1 MIIEVIVLQP
11 IIYKSVFMA
20 PAIIGTLSG
29 YLIGKQ
35 HHDNQLKD
43 KKD

>member
-11 IIYKSVFMA
+11 IIYKYVFLA
-20 PAIIGTLSG
+20 PAVIGTLSG

-35 HHDNQLKD
+35 HGNQLKD

>member
-11 IIYKSVFMA
+11 VIYKVVFLA

-35 HHDNQLKD
+35 HGNQIKD
-43 KKD
+43 KKE